1 MEEKEEK
8 EIKEEIR
15 EVKEAL
21 KWLSRKSAER
31 MYKIDSRVQK
41 QIKMTSDKISK
52 HLDDVDKDRRR
63 KMEEIRYIGVE
74 FDPVKVK
81 LGQADVNAALKSG
94 FEPIRDFETA
104 RGIIMV
110 LGKWGEKD
118 VQSKTG
124 YYKKISNRISLR
136 YRYRVSDVPTH
147 QFFYLA
153 TFC

>member
-1 MEEKEEK
+1 MEEKQEK

-21 KWLSRKSAER
+21 KWLSRKSAEKI
-31 MYKIDSRVQK
+31 YKIDSRVQK
-41 QIKMTSDKISK
+41 QIKKTSDIISK
-52 HLDDVDKDRRR
+52 HLDDVEKDRRR

-81 LGQADVNAALKSG
+81 QGQTEINAALKSG

-118 VQSKTG
+118 VQSKT
-124 YYKKISNRISLR
+124 R
-136 YRYRVSDVPTH
+136 Y
-147 QFFYLA
+147 
-153 TFC
+153 

>member
-1 MEEKEEK
+1 MEKQIEK

-21 KWLSRKSAER
+21 KWLSRKSAEKI
-31 MYKIDSRVQK
+31 YKIDSRVQK
-41 QIKMTSDKISK
+41 QIKKTSDIISK
-52 HLDDVDKDRRR
+52 HLDDVEKDRRR

-81 LGQADVNAALKSG
+81 QGQTEINAALKSG

-118 VQSKTG
+118 VQSKT
-124 YYKKISNRISLR
+124 R
-136 YRYRVSDVPTH
+136 Y
-147 QFFYLA
+147 
-153 TFC
+153 

>member
-21 KWLSRKSAER
+21 KWLSRTNADK

-41 QIKMTSDKISK
+41 QIKKASDRMSK
-52 HLDDVDKDRRR
+52 YIEDVEKDRRK
-63 KMEEIRYIGVE
+63 KMQEIRYIGLE
-74 FDPVKVK
+74 FDPGKVK
-81 LGQADVNAALKSG
+81 QGQEEVNAALKSG

-104 RGIIMV
+104 KGIIMV
-110 LGKWGEKD
+110 LGLWGESD

-124 YYKKISNRISLR
+124 Y
-136 YRYRVSDVPTH
+136 
-147 QFFYLA
+147 
-153 TFC
+153 

>member
-1 MEEKEEK
+1 MVKKEEK

-81 LGQADVNAALKSG
+81 QGQAEINIALKSG
-94 FEPIRDFETA
+94 FEPIREFETA

-118 VQSKTG
+118 VQSETG
-124 YYKKISNRISLR
+124 Y
-136 YRYRVSDVPTH
+136 
-147 QFFYLA
+147 
-153 TFC
+153 

>member
-21 KWLSRKSAER
+21 KWLSRTSADK

-41 QIKMTSDKISK
+41 QIKKASDRMSK
-52 HLDDVDKDRRR
+52 YIEDVEKDRRK
-63 KMEEIRYIGVE
+63 KMQEIRYIGVE
-74 FDPVKVK
+74 FDPGKVK
-81 LGQADVNAALKSG
+81 QGQEEVNAALKSG

-124 YYKKISNRISLR
+124 Y
-136 YRYRVSDVPTH
+136 
-147 QFFYLA
+147 
-153 TFC
+153 

>member
-1 MEEKEEK
+1 MDKKEEK

-15 EVKEAL
+15 DVKEAL

-41 QIKMTSDKISK
+41 QIKMTGDKISK
-52 HLDDVDKDRRR
+52 HLDDVDKDRHR
-63 KMEEIRYIGVE
+63 KMQEIRYIGVE

-81 LGQADVNAALKSG
+81 QGQAEVNTALKSG

-104 RGIIMV
+104 KGIIMV

-118 VQSKTG
+118 VQSKT
-124 YYKKISNRISLR
+124 R
-136 YRYRVSDVPTH
+136 Y
-147 QFFYLA
+147 
-153 TFC
+153 

>member
-21 KWLSRKSAER
+21 KWLSRKSADK
-31 MYKIDSRVQK
+31 MYKIDSKIQK
-41 QIKMTSDKISK
+41 QIKMTSDKMSK
-52 HLDDVDKDRRR
+52 HLDDVDKDRRKR
-63 KMEEIRYIGVE
+63 MQEIRYIGVE

-81 LGQADVNAALKSG
+81 QGQNEINAALKSG

-118 VQSKTG
+118 VQSETG
-124 YYKKISNRISLR
+124 Y
-136 YRYRVSDVPTH
+136 
-147 QFFYLA
+147 
-153 TFC
+153 

>member
-21 KWLSRKSAER
+21 KWLSRTSADK

-41 QIKMTSDKISK
+41 QIKKASDRMSK
-52 HLDDVDKDRRR
+52 HIEDIEKDRRK
-63 KMEEIRYIGVE
+63 KMQEIRYIGVE
-74 FDPVKVK
+74 FDPVRVK
-81 LGQADVNAALKSG
+81 QGQEEVNAALKSG

-118 VQSKTG
+118 VQSETG
-124 YYKKISNRISLR
+124 Y
-136 YRYRVSDVPTH
+136 
-147 QFFYLA
+147 
-153 TFC
+153 

>member
-1 MEEKEEK
+1 MEKKEEK

-52 HLDDVDKDRRR
+52 HLDDVAKDRHR

-74 FDPVKVK
+74 FDPARVKQ
-81 LGQADVNAALKSG
+81 GQTEVNTALKSG

-110 LGKWGEKD
+110 LGKWGESN
-118 VQSKTG
+118 VQPKTG
-124 YYKKISNRISLR
+124 Y
-136 YRYRVSDVPTH
+136 
-147 QFFYLA
+147 
-153 TFC
+153 

>member
-1 MEEKEEK
+1 MDKKEEK

-15 EVKEAL
+15 DVKEAL

-52 HLDDVDKDRRR
+52 HLDDVDKDRHR
-63 KMEEIRYIGVE
+63 KMQEIRYIGVE

-81 LGQADVNAALKSG
+81 QGQTEVNVALKSG

-118 VQSKTG
+118 VQSKT
-124 YYKKISNRISLR
+124 R
-136 YRYRVSDVPTH
+136 Y
-147 QFFYLA
+147 
-153 TFC
+153 

>member
-1 MEEKEEK
+1 
-8 EIKEEIR
+8 
-15 EVKEAL
+15 
-21 KWLSRKSAER
+21 

-81 LGQADVNAALKSG
+81 QGQTEINAALKSG

-110 LGKWGEKD
+110 LGKWGERD
-118 VQSKTG
+118 VQSKT
-124 YYKKISNRISLR
+124 R
-136 YRYRVSDVPTH
+136 Y
-147 QFFYLA
+147 
-153 TFC
+153 

>member
-1 MEEKEEK
+1 MEEKQEK

-15 EVKEAL
+15 EVKEAI
-21 KWLSRKSAER
+21 KWLSRKSAEKI
-31 MYKIDSRVQK
+31 YKIDSRVHK
-41 QIKMTSDKISK
+41 QIKKPSDIISK
-52 HLDDVDKDRRR
+52 HLDDVEKDRRR

-81 LGQADVNAALKSG
+81 QGQSEINAALKSG

-118 VQSKTG
+118 VQHKT
-124 YYKKISNRISLR
+124 R
-136 YRYRVSDVPTH
+136 Y
-147 QFFYLA
+147 
-153 TFC
+153 

>member
-1 MEEKEEK
+1 MDEKQEK

-15 EVKEAL
+15 EVKEAI
-21 KWLSRKSAER
+21 KWLSRKSAEKI
-31 MYKIDSRVQK
+31 YKIDSRVQK
-41 QIKMTSDKISK
+41 QIKKTSDIISK
-52 HLDDVDKDRRR
+52 HLDDVEKDRRR

-81 LGQADVNAALKSG
+81 QGQSEINAALKSG

-118 VQSKTG
+118 VQSKT
-124 YYKKISNRISLR
+124 R
-136 YRYRVSDVPTH
+136 Y
-147 QFFYLA
+147 
-153 TFC
+153 

>member
-21 KWLSRKSAER
+21 KWLSRTNADK

-41 QIKMTSDKISK
+41 QIKKASDRMSK
-52 HLDDVDKDRRR
+52 HMEDVEKDRRK
-63 KMEEIRYIGVE
+63 KMQEIRYIGVE
-74 FDPVKVK
+74 FDPGKVK
-81 LGQADVNAALKSG
+81 QGQEEVNAALKSG

-104 RGIIMV
+104 KGIIMV
-110 LGKWGEKD
+110 LGLWGESD

-124 YYKKISNRISLR
+124 Y
-136 YRYRVSDVPTH
+136 
-147 QFFYLA
+147 
-153 TFC
+153 

>member
-1 MEEKEEK
+1 MEEKQEK

-15 EVKEAL
+15 EVKEAI
-21 KWLSRKSAER
+21 KWLSRKSAEKI
-31 MYKIDSRVQK
+31 YKIDSRVQK
-41 QIKMTSDKISK
+41 QIKKTSDIISK
-52 HLDDVDKDRRR
+52 HLDDVEKDRRR

-81 LGQADVNAALKSG
+81 QGQSEINAALKSG

-118 VQSKTG
+118 VQHKTG
-124 YYKKISNRISLR
+124 Y
-136 YRYRVSDVPTH
+136 
-147 QFFYLA
+147 
-153 TFC
+153 

>member
-1 MEEKEEK
+1 MEEKQEK
-8 EIKEEIR
+8 EIKDEIR

-52 HLDDVDKDRRR
+52 HLDDVDTDRRR

-81 LGQADVNAALKSG
+81 QGQTEVNVALKSG

-118 VQSKTG
+118 VQPKTG
-124 YYKKISNRISLR
+124 Y
-136 YRYRVSDVPTH
+136 
-147 QFFYLA
+147 
-153 TFC
+153 

>member
-1 MEEKEEK
+1 MEEKQEK

-15 EVKEAL
+15 EVKEAI
-21 KWLSRKSAER
+21 KWLSRKSAEKI
-31 MYKIDSRVQK
+31 YKIDSRVQK
-41 QIKMTSDKISK
+41 QIKKTSDIISK
-52 HLDDVDKDRRR
+52 HLDDVEKDRRR
-63 KMEEIRYIGVE
+63 KMEEIRNIGVE

-81 LGQADVNAALKSG
+81 QGQTEINAALKSG

-124 YYKKISNRISLR
+124 Y
-136 YRYRVSDVPTH
+136 
-147 QFFYLA
+147 
-153 TFC
+153 

>member
-1 MEEKEEK
+1 MEEKQEK

-15 EVKEAL
+15 EVKEAI
-21 KWLSRKSAER
+21 KWLSRKSAEKI
-31 MYKIDSRVQK
+31 YKIDSRVQK
-41 QIKMTSDKISK
+41 QIKKTSDIISK
-52 HLDDVDKDRRR
+52 HLDDVEKDRRR

-81 LGQADVNAALKSG
+81 LGQTEVNAALKSG

-124 YYKKISNRISLR
+124 Y
-136 YRYRVSDVPTH
+136 
-147 QFFYLA
+147 
-153 TFC
+153 